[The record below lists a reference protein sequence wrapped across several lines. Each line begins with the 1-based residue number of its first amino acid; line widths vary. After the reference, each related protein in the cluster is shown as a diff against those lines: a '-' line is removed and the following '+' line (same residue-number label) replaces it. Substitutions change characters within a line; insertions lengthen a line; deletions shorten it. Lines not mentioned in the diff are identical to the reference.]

1 MNKRQKK
8 KRALQSQVNFLIAEN
23 ALLLEAQ
30 KNGVRER
37 RLLDQRLTELEKI
50 VSANALASNERFDQ
64 VEERLM
70 KLETKPRKRGFLLD
84 FIRSH

>member
-30 KNGVRER
+30 ENGVRER
-37 RLLDQRLTELEKI
+37 RLLEQRLTELEKSYLPMRLLAMS
-50 VSANALASNERFDQ
+50 VS
-64 VEERLM
+64 
-70 KLETKPRKRGFLLD
+70 T
-84 FIRSH
+84 RSKND